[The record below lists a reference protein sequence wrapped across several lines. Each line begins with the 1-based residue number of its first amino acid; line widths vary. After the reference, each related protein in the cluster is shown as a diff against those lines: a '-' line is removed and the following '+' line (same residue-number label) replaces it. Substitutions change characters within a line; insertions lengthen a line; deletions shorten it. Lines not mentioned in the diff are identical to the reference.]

1 MLNTDQIASRLFKK
15 LFSVAETTTDREFF
29 EEPFIS
35 RSAVLPSQIWTDGE
49 LIPQTAPTLLD
60 GETLGVVKRYV
71 DVSMTP
77 VAGTT
82 NAFQHD
88 SLKDSIPFN
97 FGDGSYNYVIK
108 DNLDNPIVFGQ
119 GDWAIDNEAGV
130 LTFYNGTPA
139 NMPPKVS
146 FYQYVGSK
154 GIGGASDY
162 IPEALT
168 IYFNTGAAVGG
179 NGGFLK
185 PYNTWAEVK
194 AEIEARSAA
203 NPNEVIKV
211 EVLSNAAAVD
221 MDLAGLS
228 NADRLVIVGKGKD
241 ATQFN
246 NLDITNSD
254 ILKYCS
260 IRGITFNGTVTIT
273 AATDNSTFGAEFFNF
288 HECKFGDDVAIVGAA
303 YGAMD
308 NCDIVEN
315 NIVITNVALWNING
329 LWSSGVTQGYVDV
342 NRLGASPESNLVDPA
357 FGCHVVMSN
366 SNVKVNLRPF
376 ASDDIAI
383 VDIIG
388 TILGSTGASFTNYAN
403 ATVRMYSTT
412 FLSNCDL
419 TNGTVEVYNSTITGT
434 ISNGSVVVM
443 TPASQLKNDSTVT
456 GTTIKNALEW
466 LASNSSGAT
475 KWLET
480 NIALRALTTYADK
493 ADIIVFNSDD
503 VQAPPRGYK
512 FDVAEVAGDDG
523 DEFITPD
530 NITEPAPGRWVKKF
544 SIYEKLDQI
553 VLGAAPAGKDWSDGA
568 ILFTDATLGSE
579 AIYELN
585 VLLGKLSPAAPID
598 ITLSSAIANANIY
611 DANISGDGATVTCTD
626 DPSVQVVFDSFNDP
640 RIGTL
645 EAIID
650 TVSEGSIVLT
660 ANDDT
665 GVNGALEIIS
675 NLDPYAGQAGKEGF
689 YEVVSAA
696 ITPPAPLSAAQHS
709 FKLIIGASESVEF
722 IFDVDDPTGATIN
735 NVSINT
741 SGLTTQ
747 YVSGVPTVGGA
758 ENLLVTFRFNDA
770 IKSHYN
776 PVRLTLIAGV
786 GIDDTEFS
794 AVMLG
799 GEPYSVDLNPI
810 FSDIAVALA
819 GAEYSES
826 IILDMTGYNS
836 KDEAGVTYN
845 YDTNIRIDMTSNEA
859 ARVISGTGQYPA
871 AGYGGAFDSTQSLKT
886 IYIEE
891 LQMLDG
897 KYQVPNGNYVSNQ
910 PVAGEDYDTGMGSG
924 DRWVTFQPAVLAN
937 NTGFTLDILTAEDFA
952 GEITPDVKIYVKIEG
967 ETGWLDA
974 NAAYPGVGDPTVDG
988 DPAMIFSSSDGDT
1001 KRITL
1006 GSAPRSGNLFV
1017 RIGLPVASIKKFS
1030 GIAISN
1036 IT

>member
-97 FGDGSYNYVIK
+97 FGDGSYNYVVK

-119 GDWAIDNEAGV
+119 GDWTVDNEAGV
-130 LTFYNGTPA
+130 LTFYNGVAA
-139 NMPPKVS
+139 NMPPKIS
-146 FYQYVGSK
+146 FYQYVGDK
-154 GIGGASDY
+154 GVGGASDY
-162 IPEALT
+162 VPEALT

-185 PYNTWAEVK
+185 PYNTWSEVK

-211 EVLSNAAAVD
+211 EVLSNAAAID
-221 MDLAGLS
+221 MDLAGLT
-228 NADRLVIVGKGKD
+228 ATERLLIVGKGKD

-246 NLDITNSD
+246 DLNIINSD
-254 ILKYCS
+254 VLKYCS
-260 IRGITFNGTVTIT
+260 IRGITFNGATTIT

-288 HECKFGDDVAIVGAA
+288 HESKFDGDVTIVGAA

-308 NCDIVEN
+308 NCDIIDN
-315 NIVITNVALWNING
+315 DITITNVALWNINE
-329 LWSSGVTQGYVDV
+329 LWSSGATQGYVNV
-342 NRLGASPESNLVDPA
+342 NRLTASAESNLVDPA
-357 FGCHVVMSN
+357 FGCHVVISN
-366 SNVKVNLRPF
+366 SSVKVDLRPF
-376 ASDDIAI
+376 ASDDIAT

-388 TILGSTGASFTNYAN
+388 TILGATGASFTNYTN

-419 TNGTVEVYNSTITGT
+419 TNGTVELYNSTVTGT

-456 GTTIKNALEW
+456 GTTIKDALEW

-480 NIALRALTTYADK
+480 NTTLRALTTYADK

-503 VQAPPRGYK
+503 VQSPPRGYK
-512 FDVAEVAGDDG
+512 FDIAEATGDDG
-523 DEFITPD
+523 DNFITPD

-553 VLGAAPAGKDWSDGA
+553 VLGAAPSGKDWSDGA
-568 ILFTDATLGSE
+568 ILFTPATLGSE

-585 VLLGKLSPAAPID
+585 VLLGKLSPSAPID
-598 ITLSSAIANANIY
+598 ITLSDAIVDANIY
-611 DANISGDGATVTCTD
+611 DANISGVGTTVICTD
-626 DPSVQVVFDSFNDP
+626 NPSVEVAFEAFNDP
-640 RIGTL
+640 RTGTL

-650 TVSEGSIVLT
+650 AVSEGSIVLT
-660 ANDDT
+660 VNDDT
-665 GVNGALEIIS
+665 GVNDALDIVS
-675 NLDPYAGQAGKEGF
+675 NPDAYDSQEGKEGF
-689 YEVVSAA
+689 FEVINAT
-696 ITPPAPLSAAQHS
+696 ITPTAPLSAAQHS
-709 FKLIIGASESVEF
+709 FKLIIGASESAEF
-722 IFDVDDPTGATIN
+722 IFEVDDPTISTIN
-735 NVSINT
+735 NVSVNT
-741 SGLTTQ
+741 SGLTTN
-747 YVSGVPTVGGA
+747 YVSGVPTVVGA
-758 ENLLVTFRFNDA
+758 EDLLVTFRLNDG

-776 PVRLTLIAGV
+776 PVRLASIGGTGV
-786 GIDDTEFS
+786 DDTEYS
-794 AVMLG
+794 PATLG

-810 FSDIAVALA
+810 FSDVVVLLA
-819 GAEYSES
+819 ADEYSES
-826 IILDMTGYNS
+826 IILDLAGYNS
-836 KDEAGVTYN
+836 KNVIGTVFN
-845 YDTNIRIDMTSNEA
+845 HDTNIRIDMASNEA

-871 AGYGGAFDSTQSLKT
+871 AGYGGAFSSTQSLKT
-886 IYIEE
+886 VYTEE
-891 LQMLDG
+891 MQMLDG
-897 KYQVPNGNYVSNQ
+897 KYQRPNGNYISNQ
-910 PVAGEDYDTGMGSG
+910 PTAGEDYDTGMGSG
-924 DRWVTFQPAVLAN
+924 DRWVTFQPAVLSN
-937 NTGFTLDILTAEDFA
+937 NTGFTLDILAAEDFA
-952 GEITPDVKIYVKIEG
+952 GEITPDVKIYIKVEG

-988 DPAMIFSSSDGDT
+988 DPAMVFGASDGDT

-1006 GSAPRSGNLFV
+1006 GSMPRTGNLFV
-1017 RIGLPVASIKKFS
+1017 RIGLPAASIKKFS